1 MVSPTEELRD
11 MELEELDLRLAQ
23 RKQELFN
30 LRFQIVTGQLDNSSR
45 IGQVRREVARILT
58 IQREREIAEA
68 EALEAAATGAPAPEP
83 HPVGRKA
90 ARAARRAEA
99 AAAKEAAEPIAEA
112 EAPVVDEQIDEESN
126 DV

>member
-99 AAAKEAAEPIAEA
+99 AAAKEAAEPIVEA